1 MEDFT
6 DFVFANTSVQK
17 YVIAFIGILLI
28 IGLVK
33 VIKKNLFNHI
43 KADNWYKTRKS
54 INVVGYVL
62 VIFLLGIIFND
73 TLGGFA
79 VTLGFAGAGI
89 TFALR
94 EVITSV
100 AGWLGIL
107 GGGFYKTGD
116 RIQLGGIK
124 GDVIDI
130 GILRTT
136 VMELGEWVDA
146 DLYNGRIV
154 RIANSYVFSEPVFN
168 YSADFP
174 FLWDEIKI
182 PIRYGS
188 NYEKTKKILEDA
200 ATDLVGEYTE
210 QAQVDWNKMVK
221 KFAIENQTL
230 NSMVTI
236 DITDNWINYTLRYV
250 VDYKKRRSVK
260 NSLFTQILKQIDL
273 TNGEI
278 QLASTTIE
286 IKEFPS
292 ININEIRKP
301 PLI

>member
-1 MEDFT
+1 MEKLIEQLFDNPT
-6 DFVFANTSVQK
+6 VQK
-17 YVIAFIGILLI
+17 FLVAFIGSIIIILFI
-28 IGLVK
+28 KLVK
-33 VIKKNLFNHI
+33 KRLYKHI
-43 KADNWYKTRKS
+43 KTDNWYKTRKAL
-54 INVVGYVL
+54 NVVGYVL
-62 VIFLLGIIFND
+62 VIFLLGIVFSD

-107 GGGFYKTGD
+107 AGDFYKTGD
-116 RIQLGGIK
+116 RVQLGGIK

-154 RIANSYVFSEPVFN
+154 RIANSFVFSEPVFN

-182 PIRYGS
+182 PIKYGS
-188 NYEKTKKILEDA
+188 DYELTKKILEKTADNI
-200 ATDLVGEYTE
+200 VGEYTK
-210 QAQVDWNKMVK
+210 QAQIEWNKMVK
-221 KFAIENQTL
+221 KFTIENQTL

-236 DITDNWINYTLRYV
+236 EPTDNWIYYTLRYV
-250 VDYKKRRSVK
+250 VDYKKRRSTK
-260 NSLFTQILKQIDL
+260 NSLFMQILKDIE
-273 TNGEI
+273 NSKGAIE
-278 QLASTTIE
+278 LASTTIE
-286 IKEFPS
+286 IKEFPN
-292 ININEIRKP
+292 ININEFKKGY
-301 PLI
+301 